1 MAFLLEVVSLEDQM
15 AADWAD
21 DEAREAASEASE
33 YEKEER
39 ARSRRM
45 EEERDWEAY
54 MAEVEEREM
63 FGSVDDDDPMPET
76 RILRPW
82 HQNKAV
88 GPWGPKGR
96 KGKRT
101 TLRSHRTGR

>member
-1 MAFLLEVVSLEDQM
+1 MAFLLEVVSLEDQI
-15 AADWAD
+15 AEDWHD
-21 DEAREAASEASE
+21 DL
-33 YEKEER
+33 EKEER
-39 ARSRRM
+39 AEFRRM
-45 EEERDWEAY
+45 TEERNWEAY
-54 MAEVEEREM
+54 MAEIEEREA
-63 FGSVDDDDPMPET
+63 FGSADEDEPLPET

-96 KGKRT
+96 KAKET